1 MWSSNSNRVVKLN
14 SLKRSSRYRFQLKP
28 SFCSFYFLLVA
39 VRLCPIWEDDKG
51 SRKILGGNRDNNI
64 RAWST
69 EKDGTMVALTQKGCT
84 REVEGRTTF
93 HFDHV
98 FDEEAHTPLVY
109 ESIARPMV
117 PAVLNGKHATI
128 FAYGQTGSGKTFTM
142 QGGDK
147 VESESDQAGIIQ
159 LVAADLFRFMRK
171 DEVSSKK
178 EFEVN
183 VSYFEIYNEKIRD
196 LLADDEESTSS
207 NSNAFSTSSNR
218 SDDLTI
224 RTNANGEVIV
234 NVEQKEV
241 NNTEEA
247 LAVLVQGNAHRTV
260 AATKMNAHS
269 SRSHSVFRLTVK
281 SRSVDDVSFRVSDFN
296 LVDLAGSES
305 LKSTKSTGIR
315 QREGA
320 TINKR

>member
-1 MWSSNSNRVVKLN
+1 
-14 SLKRSSRYRFQLKP
+14 
-28 SFCSFYFLLVA
+28 
-39 VRLCPIWEDDKG
+39 VRLCPIWEDAKG
-51 SRKILGGNRDNNI
+51 PRKKRGGNRDNI

-69 EKDGTMVALTQKGCT
+69 EKNGTMVSLTQKGCA
-84 REVEGRTTF
+84 REVEGRTVF
-93 HFDHV
+93 HFDQV
-98 FDEEAHTPLVY
+98 FNEDAQTPLVY
-109 ESIARPMV
+109 QSIARPMM

-147 VESESDQAGIIQ
+147 IESGSGQAGIIQ
-159 LVAADLFRFMRK
+159 LVAADLFRLMRK

-178 EFEVN
+178 EFEVK

-196 LLADDEESTSS
+196 LLADDAESTSS
-207 NSNAFSTSSNR
+207 DSNSFSTSPNR
-218 SDDLTI
+218 NDELTI
-224 RTNANGEVIV
+224 RTNGNGEVVV
-234 NVEQKEV
+234 NVEQKKV
-241 NNTEEA
+241 NNADEA

-281 SRSVDDVSFRVSDFN
+281 SRSADDESFRVSDFN

-305 LKSTKSTGIR
+305 LKSTKNTGIR